1 VEQELKDAGEEVIP
15 KSLVAGAILAGM
27 GNRYTTCRDLLQAL
41 PKEQQTK
48 EVFGQ
53 RLLEAEKNEK
63 INAEIALLTM
73 GASVNAATNPPG
85 THLPGPSTRK
95 VCGYIRKRQGRNA
108 WNKPWSE
115 CLKYHT
121 GSAWVKLDDERCAA
135 NPTKT
140 PADLPDRLQALRC
153 LRAEP
158 PSPSISRLPPSPLDP
173 RLRVP
178 RPLGTFPDLGG
189 AGGAGVHGGLG
200 CSHSSHRDQTQ
211 KPCLLHLSLEHY

>member
-1 VEQELKDAGEEVIP
+1 MQEK
-15 KSLVAGAILAGM
+15 KSFRSPWFAGAILVGM

-85 THLPGPSTRK
+85 HSPSGPSTRK

-108 WNKPWSE
+108 WNKPGQE

-121 GSAWVKLDDERCAA
+121 GECWVKLDNEWLAA

-140 PADLPDRLQALRC
+140 PADLPDRLQALRAQEGARCHPQSAGC
-153 LRAEP
+153 LHHRGP
-158 PSPSISRLPPSPLDP
+158 PWLCVPPVYGDLFLTSG
-173 RLRVP
+173 V
-178 RPLGTFPDLGG
+178 LGVQ
-189 AGGAGVHGGLG
+189 GVHGGLG
-200 CSHSSHRDQTQ
+200 CSHSSHRYQTQ
-211 KPCLLHLSLEHY
+211 KPCLLHCPWEHY

>member
-1 VEQELKDAGEEVIP
+1 MCFRLDTFNGVFDFLTAIYKVEQELKMQEKKSFRSPCRWSHTCWDGE
-15 KSLVAGAILAGM
+15 
-27 GNRYTTCRDLLQAL
+27 RYTTCRDLLQAL

-73 GASVNAATNPPG
+73 GASVNAATNPRG
-85 THLPGPSTRK
+85 THLLGPSTRK

-108 WNKPWSE
+108 WNKPGQE

-121 GSAWVKLDDERCAA
+121 GSAGEALRRVAAA

-140 PADLPDRLQALRC
+140 PADLPDRLQALGPRGSCCHPQSAGC
-153 LRAEP
+153 L
-158 PSPSISRLPPSPLDP
+158 
-173 RLRVP
+173 
-178 RPLGTFPDLGG
+178 
-189 AGGAGVHGGLG
+189 H
-200 CSHSSHRDQTQ
+200 HR
-211 KPCLLHLSLEHY
+211 